1 MHLIPCLRLRASE
14 EAEIVGIDD
23 AEMGEFAYDYVESER
38 ETSPSAKFTND
49 NENIIREHD
58 QHKSGSSIVE
68 EKLVRSAS

>member
-14 EAEIVGIDD
+14 ETEIVGIDD

-38 ETSPSAKFTND
+38 ETIPSVKLTND

-58 QHKSGSSIVE
+58 QHKSGSSIE

>member
-14 EAEIVGIDD
+14 ETEIVGIDD

-38 ETSPSAKFTND
+38 ETIPSVKFTND

>member
-14 EAEIVGIDD
+14 EAEILGIDE

-38 ETSPSAKFTND
+38 ETSPITKSTND
-49 NENIIREHD
+49 NENIIQEHD

-68 EKLVRSAS
+68 GKPVCSAS